1 MAETRVIWGGRSQSL
16 SHSQQGSLR
25 FLAAPD
31 GLLASCTHLKKQF
44 SYQHWSDFSCLY
56 WCRVVFSLS
65 FTALEWVKILSEIS
79 QWLTAVWKL
88 RGNIW
93 LLNFCGNSQI
103 YQDFWVFTATD
114 QNTGTEGHEPAES
127 GGCMDEGSSF
137 LKKWDCRAWEMKS
150 RESPSIHVIHY
161 VGIRTA
167 EWKYEKKIQGGPR
180 NSCRFQVGHGH
191 ALSTWAAREHRGWCC
206 YTDKLCCHQ
215 RKRLEKLRTG

>member
-1 MAETRVIWGGRSQSL
+1 MAETRVIWGGLSQSL

-65 FTALEWVKILSEIS
+65 FTALERVKILSEIS

-103 YQDFWVFTATD
+103 YQDFWVFTATEPEHWHRGTRASWIRRMYGWRKQLSQKMRLPCLGNEIQRESIYSRNLLCRHQD
-114 QNTGTEGHEPAES
+114 CRMKIWEKNTGRP
-127 GGCMDEGSSF
+127 
-137 LKKWDCRAWEMKS
+137 KK
-150 RESPSIHVIHY
+150 
-161 VGIRTA
+161 
-167 EWKYEKKIQGGPR
+167 
-180 NSCRFQVGHGH
+180 
-191 ALSTWAAREHRGWCC
+191 
-206 YTDKLCCHQ
+206 
-215 RKRLEKLRTG
+215 